1 MLRTER
7 IGPSVR
13 GHPVVDADS
22 SARTRTKAA
31 ARPSPATGTVR
42 RRPDRPVARRDVHG
56 APEHAPGLDVSTGDA
71 ARALERLVGGRRTSR
86 DGAITEG
93 SLASLTG
100 QRDTTR
106 TGSAGAA
113 RRDERC
119 VERLCEALERAW
131 CGPCSCIDGAGA
143 GAGTCPG
150 NEAGAPD
157 PMAPVLEV
165 LSGVVA
171 SALGRL
177 DPAART
183 LLVTRFGLAG
193 DASRTLQQVGT
204 PEGRG
209 KERVRQ
215 AERRALRIFVPE
227 VRATLD
233 GPVGRLARLA
243 VWASLTDGDMHAP
256 VADLGDI
263 ERRDRLSPPLRGVF
277 VGLGGAKALLGS
289 ADVTVDGRL
298 ARWRCEALD
307 LAIAAAGRAGPPPAE
322 PVPLGALCP
331 PGWSAA
337 QRSLYGRARGG
348 AVHLDYLVD
357 PARDGPWTR
366 RAIRTDRLLR
376 AGGAV
381 FVHVKA
387 LAEAHERHFGP
398 TGCDLG
404 GYSTSLA
411 RYPTL
416 FVEGCR
422 HEWGSTRASLPLKPG
437 GDVPL
442 RDASAH
448 DASPCIDARD
458 HVSSSGSDDPAAH
471 DDAGGL
477 AASAQLRRHVERIG
491 VMTLGEARVALP
503 ERAPNAIGRML
514 AIEPDL
520 NLVRPGTARRAPATR
535 PGSRARRRRRCSRT
549 ARRGRSAEAA
559 RSGERPG
566 DRSPLYPAWTPDAW
580 AALERWARAQA
591 RTHAS
596 TRDARPRP
604 EASFTTRPERIE
616 TGHLLAIGIE
626 GAGRPTLGR
635 VRINR
640 LCRARANGGLAQ
652 WVLALLGALG
662 VVELA
667 GDWTAPH
674 RVRPGP
680 MRELRDALLELRRAR
695 GVLGWDDPAH
705 RAALGRVR
713 DGRTGGA
720 AGARPAWV
728 NRPDVERFLDEVFPS
743 R

>member
-1 MLRTER
+1 M
-7 IGPSVR
+7 
-13 GHPVVDADS
+13 
-22 SARTRTKAA
+22 SARTRNEPVAQPTHRSPDRLAARRVADLDSGSHEPSARMPEAA
-31 ARPSPATGTVR
+31 A
-42 RRPDRPVARRDVHG
+42 
-56 APEHAPGLDVSTGDA
+56 LIGDA
-71 ARALERLVGGRRTSR
+71 ARALGRLVGDRRLPP
-86 DGAITEG
+86 DGVVVAG

-100 QRDTTR
+100 RHDTARPEPTR
-106 TGSAGAA
+106 AVRG
-113 RRDERC
+113 DERC

-131 CGPCSCIDGAGA
+131 CGPRSCTASPSAVAGA
-143 GAGTCPG
+143 RPGDAPGAFALP
-150 NEAGAPD
+150 
-157 PMAPVLEV
+157 APVLEI
-165 LSGVVA
+165 LADVVT

-177 DPAART
+177 DPTART

-193 DASRTLQQVGT
+193 GPSRTLQQVGAPT
-204 PEGRG
+204 GQG

-215 AERRALRIFVPE
+215 AERRALRVFVPE
-227 VRATLD
+227 VRTALD

-243 VWASLTDGDMHAP
+243 VWASLTDGDMHVPA
-256 VADLGDI
+256 VDLGDV
-263 ERRDRLSPPLRGVF
+263 ERRDRLSVPLRGVF
-277 VGLGGAKALLGS
+277 IGLGGAKALLGS
-289 ADVTVDGRL
+289 TDVTVDGPT

-307 LAIAAAGRAGPPPAE
+307 LAVAAAGRAGPPPAE
-322 PVPLGALCP
+322 PVPLRTLCP
-331 PGWSAA
+331 PGWGAA

-348 AVHLDYLVD
+348 AVYLDYLVD

-376 AGGAV
+376 SGGAV

-387 LAEAHERHFGP
+387 LAEVHERRFGP

-404 GYSTSLA
+404 GYSVSLA

-422 HEWGSTRASLPLKPG
+422 HEWGSTRASLPLEPG
-437 GDVPL
+437 GDAPL
-442 RDASAH
+442 RDASPY
-448 DASPCIDARD
+448 DASPCVDARD
-458 HVSSSGSDDPAAH
+458 PASSCRSDDPAAR
-471 DDAGGL
+471 DDAGVL
-477 AASAQLRRHVERIG
+477 AASARLRRHVERNG
-491 VMTLGEARVALP
+491 VMTLGEARVAVP
-503 ERAPNAIGRML
+503 KRAPNAIGRML

-520 NLVRPGTARRAPATR
+520 IWFAPGLLAVHTDAARLASAPPTTLFTHGQARAL
-535 PGSRARRRRRCSRT
+535 SD
-549 ARRGRSAEAA
+549 AA

-591 RTHAS
+591 RRTHAP

-604 EASFTTRPERIE
+604 EAAFTTRPERIE

-640 LCRARANGGLAQ
+640 LCRARADGGLAQ
-652 WVLALLGALG
+652 WVLALLDALG

-674 RVRPGP
+674 RVHPGP
-680 MRELRDALLELRRAR
+680 MHELRDALLELRRAR
-695 GVLGWDDPAH
+695 GALGWDDPAH

-713 DGRTGGA
+713 DSHAGRTD
-720 AGARPAWV
+720 GARPAWV
-728 NRPDVERFLDEVFPS
+728 DRPDVDRFLDEVVPS
-743 R
+743 Q